1 MHLSE
6 ILSLILEKISLEFLI
21 PCEQDTDLV
30 HPNALSNPEIRE
42 TISHIVTNACQKAGL
57 SKRGALGFGE
67 FIAMLMTGGTTHR
80 GNEVDILVLSAAFG
94 QAAYGD
100 PTKVVHIY
108 SLPDWDA
115 LYKHL
120 SDIQHGVVAAFSDAK
135 LL

>member
-21 PCEQDTDLV
+21 PREQDINLV

-42 TISHIVTNACQKAGL
+42 TISHIVTNACEKAGL

-80 GNEVDILVLSAAFG
+80 DNEVDI
-94 QAAYGD
+94 
-100 PTKVVHIY
+100 Y
-108 SLPDWDA
+108 SCT
-115 LYKHL
+115 
-120 SDIQHGVVAAFSDAK
+120 
-135 LL
+135 